1 MFIVIIQVGFPDGVI
16 NILTGYGPTAGGAI
30 ASHMDIEKVGFT
42 GSTEV
47 SLTENTLIFERQT
60 FCYTSCFN

>member
-47 SLTENTLIFERQT
+47 TENTLIFE
-60 FCYTSCFN
+60 S